1 MITGVIVLGSSRA
14 VPTGHSDVAFLRIG
28 VNVMQ
33 ARLEALAKHNIE
45 LIAVKERLA
54 LALEVADLAVWDWDI
69 PTGII
74 QFQPKIGGILG
85 YSDISE
91 PSYQQC
97 RDITH
102 PDDLPA
108 CDAAFQAHVRGDTP
122 RYGVECRMRNR
133 EGDWRWMDCR
143 GEIILRAPDTS
154 PLRAVGTLS
163 DITGK
168 KEEAANRDFLSD
180 LKNKLAPANKP
191 EVILAITLEALAHHL
206 MAARVGISELRR
218 DRTGFLTRAV
228 WSQQARPL
236 PPPEDRTVYS
246 AALIE
251 EMCANRPFVVENVQT
266 DPRCSGTGMAQ
277 IYEDMGVQ
285 SLLNI
290 PMLADGAAPVF
301 LYVHH
306 ESPRKW
312 HTHEVQLCQQVAE
325 QFWSIL
331 SRASAESVRDKAE
344 EMLNLALSIAQLGA
358 MDHDYKS
365 GVQRMS
371 DGFLKLIGHPELASK
386 SRLGFLDIEYLN
398 IVHPDDQDRFAA
410 KVADSISKGEDF
422 ELDDKH
428 RIITAAGETRRIHY
442 KSRSH
447 FEAGEDGIKMLSRST
462 AIIIDTTESTLQAE
476 ASAQTQERLHKMSR
490 LTAMGTM
497 ASTLA
502 HELNQPL
509 TAAANYLNVLRALD
523 QKDSS
528 LDGYSRADVLNLAAN
543 SVLDAGKIIKKM
555 RNFTSGGNL
564 QRAPVSLAAIAD
576 NAVRHANGKVARG
589 TLEIIINVPK
599 RLMIDVDAMQIEQ
612 ILANLLRNAAE
623 AMTHQHNGKITL
635 SAREHDGFVDLH
647 VTDNG
652 PGIPDDFAAGLF
664 NPFQSSKS
672 EGLGLGLSLCRT
684 MVEAHGGHLK
694 LIKHD
699 STGCDFLIRL
709 PKAARRRRAV

>member
-1 MITGVIVLGSSRA
+1 
-14 VPTGHSDVAFLRIG
+14 
-28 VNVMQ
+28 
-33 ARLEALAKHNIE
+33 
-45 LIAVKERLA
+45 
-54 LALEVADLAVWDWDI
+54 
-69 PTGII
+69 
-74 QFQPKIGGILG
+74 
-85 YSDISE
+85 
-91 PSYQQC
+91 
-97 RDITH
+97 
-102 PDDLPA
+102 
-108 CDAAFQAHVRGDTP
+108 
-122 RYGVECRMRNR
+122 MR
-133 EGDWRWMDCR
+133 
-143 GEIILRAPDTS
+143 
-154 PLRAVGTLS
+154 
-163 DITGK
+163 
-168 KEEAANRDFLSD
+168 
-180 LKNKLAPANKP
+180 
-191 EVILAITLEALAHHL
+191 
-206 MAARVGISELRR
+206 
-218 DRTGFLTRAV
+218 
-228 WSQQARPL
+228 
-236 PPPEDRTVYS
+236 
-246 AALIE
+246 
-251 EMCANRPFVVENVQT
+251 ANRPFVVENVQT
-266 DPRCSGTGMAQ
+266 DPRCSGTEMAQ
-277 IYEDMGVQ
+277 IYAEMGVQ

-290 PMLADGAAPVF
+290 PMLADGTAPVF

-306 ESPRKW
+306 QSPRKW
-312 HTHEVQLCQQVAE
+312 QAREIQLCQQVAE

-344 EMLNLALSIAQLGA
+344 EMLNLALSLAQLGA

-410 KVADSISKGEDF
+410 KVADSIAKGEDF

-442 KSRSH
+442 KSRTH
-447 FEAGEDGIKMLSRST
+447 F

-476 ASAQTQERLHKMSR
+476 ASAQAQDRLHKMSR

-528 LDGYSRADVLNLAAN
+528 MDGYSRADVLDLAAH
-543 SVLDAGKIIKKM
+543 SVLDAGQIIKKM

-576 NAVRHANGKVARG
+576 NAVRHANGKVAQG

-635 SAREHDGFVDLH
+635 SACEHDGFVDLH

-672 EGLGLGLSLCRT
+672 EGMGLGLSL
-684 MVEAHGGHLK
+684 L
-694 LIKHD
+694 LD
-699 STGCDFLIRL
+699 
-709 PKAARRRRAV
+709 